1 MYFLHGDVSG
11 EEMVLMQEI
20 SFLPYQILREAA
32 TQNNV
37 FFKSVLLAQEQKNGS
52 ARRKRECRTPYDM
65 LYGEL

>member
-11 EEMVLMQEI
+11 EENRLVLMQEI

-37 FFKSVLLAQEQKNGS
+37 FFLSVVLAQEQKKRD
-52 ARRKRECRTPYDM
+52 RRESS
-65 LYGEL
+65 ELHMI